1 MELTHQSDTSASAS
15 SHPINDGI
23 SASTITAAQP
33 AAPSVSRRGFFSR
46 AAVLAAASA
55 TGASV
60 ARAAATKDVLTR
72 ALADADSTRRG
83 RALTARLL
91 AAKAVLDLP
100 STVAHPVNS
109 DENLPGFPGNFA
121 KALPHTL
128 SGSVD
133 PAAYAALRK
142 ACISGAEADFALI
155 PLGGTVKLAN
165 PEAAWAFSLE
175 AGDPFDFAV
184 RAAPSVSSAET
195 AGEMVELYWHAL
207 LRDVRFSDYT
217 SSADATAACVDL
229 SLLSDFRGPKQTSAT
244 GQTVVT
250 PSTLF
255 RGSFPGALVGPFL
268 SQYLFKTIPYGP
280 TSIPQKYA
288 VPAAGVDFMTTT
300 AEWLAVQ
307 NGSARTNPALSAV
320 PRHLINARD
329 LGEYVHTDFSY
340 QPYLN
345 AALILLGA
353 KTPLNPGNPYRTKTK
368 EGGFATFGAPHVLD
382 MVARIA
388 VEALRAAWCQKWA
401 IHRRLRPE
409 EFGGLVQTN
418 VSSGRSV
425 HPIHSDLLKSDAL
438 KRVRLN
444 NGTALLPM
452 AFAEGCPTHPAYPAG
467 HATIAGACVTVLKAF
482 FDATTAVAS
491 PVEPSADGSS
501 LLPYA
506 GGPLTVA
513 GELNK
518 LAANISLGRDMAG
531 VHWRSDGDQ
540 GMLLGEEVALSYLRS
555 CRGQWNEAF
564 TGCTLTRF
572 NGTVVTV

>member
-1 MELTHQSDTSASAS
+1 MELTNIRKSFLNKRLRSTG
-15 SHPINDGI
+15 DGI
-23 SASTITAAQP
+23 P
-33 AAPSVSRRGFFSR
+33 AAAVTASKPAAAPVSRRGFFSR

-55 TGASV
+55 TGTSV
-60 ARAAATKDVLTR
+60 AQAADTKDVLTR
-72 ALADADSTRRG
+72 ALADVDSTRRG
-83 RALTARLL
+83 RALKARLL

-100 STVAHPVNS
+100 SIVAHPVNS

-121 KALPHTL
+121 KALPHTA
-128 SGSVD
+128 SGTVD

-142 ACISGAEADFALI
+142 ACTSGAEADFALI
-155 PLGGTVKLAN
+155 PLGGVAKLTN
-165 PEAAWAFSLE
+165 PEAAWAFSLD
-175 AGDPFDFAV
+175 AGDPFDFAI
-184 RAAPSVSSAET
+184 RAAPSISSAET

-207 LRDVRFSDYT
+207 LRDVPFADYS

-244 GQTVVT
+244 GNPVVT

-255 RGSFPGALVGPFL
+255 RGSFPGTLAGPFL
-268 SQYLFKTIPYGP
+268 SQYLFKTIPFGP

-300 AEWLAVQ
+300 ADWLAVQ
-307 NGSARTNPALSAV
+307 NGAARTNPALSSV
-320 PRHLINARD
+320 PRHLITARD
-329 LGEYVHTDFSY
+329 LGEYVHTDFSF

-368 EGGFATFGAPHVLD
+368 EAGFATFGAPHVLD
-382 MVARIA
+382 MVSRIA

-418 VSSGRSV
+418 SSSGKSV
-425 HPIHSDLLKSDAL
+425 YPIHSDLFKSDAVT
-438 KRVRLN
+438 RIRLN
-444 NGTALLPM
+444 TGTALLPM

-482 FDATTAVAS
+482 FDATTTVAS

-501 LLPYA
+501 LLAYA

-518 LAANISLGRDMAG
+518 LAANVSLGRDMAG

-540 GMLLGEEVALSYLRS
+540 GMLLGEEVALSFLRS
-555 CRGQWNEAF
+555 CRG
-564 TGCTLTRF
+564 
-572 NGTVVTV
+572 NGTRPSPGAP

>member
-1 MELTHQSDTSASAS
+1 M
-15 SHPINDGI
+15 
-23 SASTITAAQP
+23 
-33 AAPSVSRRGFFSR
+33 
-46 AAVLAAASA
+46 
-55 TGASV
+55 
-60 ARAAATKDVLTR
+60 
-72 ALADADSTRRG
+72 ADADSTRRG
-83 RALTARLL
+83 RALKARLL

-100 STVAHPVNS
+100 STATHSVNS
-109 DENLPGFPGNFA
+109 DESLPGYPGNFA

-128 SGSVD
+128 SGNVD
-133 PAAYAALRK
+133 PAAYTALRK
-142 ACISGAEADFALI
+142 ACTSGAEADFALI
-155 PLGGTVKLAN
+155 PLGGVAKLAN

-175 AGDPFDFAV
+175 AGDPFDFV
-184 RAAPSVSSAET
+184 IRAAPSVSSAET

-207 LRDVRFSDYT
+207 LRDVPFADYL
-217 SSADATAACVDL
+217 SNADATAACVDL

-244 GQTVVT
+244 GQKVVT

-255 RGSFPGALVGPFL
+255 RGSFPGSLEGPLL
-268 SQYLFKTIPYGP
+268 SQYLFKTIPFGP
-280 TSIPQKYA
+280 TSIPQRYA

-300 AEWLAVQ
+300 ADWLSVQ
-307 NGSARTNPALSAV
+307 NGAARTNPALSAV
-320 PRHLINARD
+320 PRHLITARD

-340 QPYLN
+340 QTYLN

-353 KTPLNPGNPYRTKTK
+353 KTPLNPGNPYRSKTK
-368 EGGFATFGAPHVLD
+368 EAGFATFGAPHVLD

-425 HPIHSDLLKSDAL
+425 HPIHSDVIKSDAL
-438 KRVRLN
+438 KRVRFN
-444 NGTALLPM
+444 TGTALLPM

-482 FDATTAVAS
+482 FDANSTIAS

-501 LLPYA
+501 VLAYT

-518 LAANISLGRDMAG
+518 LAANISLARNMAG